1 MERSRKT
8 MELSRKNSSF
18 AAQML
23 HIIKYIMTLGPVG
36 TLRATDHAVR
46 GRHERKPDGY

>member
-1 MERSRKT
+1 MERSRKM

-23 HIIKYIMTLGPVG
+23 QITKFFICVLGFV
-36 TLRATDHAVR
+36 VR
-46 GRHERKPDGY
+46 CLTEV